1 VGCIQTHITSQS
13 GLSGAPSSSEPTQ
26 RTTRQK
32 WMTKQYKEVTLCYY
46 HAVAK
51 KTEGDV
57 AKGIFTVGRNRNADT
72 FAPVNSNTL
81 AHQR

>member
-1 VGCIQTHITSQS
+1 
-13 GLSGAPSSSEPTQ
+13 
-26 RTTRQK
+26 
-32 WMTKQYKEVTLCYY
+32 MTKQYKEVTLCYY